1 MIPPSAPPLEHLLR
15 LRRWAEPLGLSASR
29 LSLHAIESE
38 RPADVIVELARYNN
52 VDELVLGA
60 PRQEGRSWA
69 HSTASAVTA
78 KVNCSVHVV
87 RRRS

>member
-1 MIPPSAPPLEHLLR
+1 
-15 LRRWAEPLGLSASR
+15 
-29 LSLHAIESE
+29 
-38 RPADVIVELARYNN
+38 
-52 VDELVLGA
+52 VDELVIGA
-60 PRQEGRSWA
+60 PREGGRSWA